1 MREGRRTCASNVG
14 EFVRLAEH
22 RPGLVTVVRLAA
34 VNVGTPTLLGE
45 MNGDGVW
52 SGIHKRSVA
61 PEARLWL
68 SWLNLAGD
76 GQADLDVHGGPDK
89 AVYAYPSEH
98 LAVWA
103 DELGQALG
111 DAPFGENLST
121 LDVLERDVGIGDV
134 WQWGSATLQVT
145 QPRWP
150 CFKLDMFRDRDDVG
164 PRLRSSGRTGWYL
177 RVLEPGEVPVG
188 GPIEVTQLDPAGV
201 SVLDA
206 HHAMLDRHMS
216 PERLREVA
224 EHPALAEQWQT
235 PLRRRLEYLA
245 TR

>member
-14 EFVRLAEH
+14 EFVRLADH

-34 VNVGTPTLLGE
+34 VNVGTPTLL
-45 MNGDGVW
+45 
-52 SGIHKRSVA
+52 
-61 PEARLWL
+61 
-68 SWLNLAGD
+68 
-76 GQADLDVHGGPDK
+76 
-89 AVYAYPSEH
+89 
-98 LAVWA
+98 VWA